1 MERLNLDELLKL
13 INERTRSVIE
23 IDFAGVTLQVCDA
36 ESLPQRFRLSLAR
49 AQASLQDYYAEVIGE
64 QNQIQAKLEDETLS
78 STQRVALQKEATEVA
93 VNIAMKM
100 FSASQLLMDAN
111 IQYIESL
118 AQLDQGQLMEYING
132 SMDEKNIVGDRR
144 DVVSAMLVARTSQLI
159 RAAMD
164 DAEKNFQDQ
173 VAKTVRIQSGS
184 QLSAV
189 MPIVEAA
196 AISAVSGK
204 KLKSTSAAAS

>member
-1 MERLNLDELLKL
+1 MERLNLDELMDLV
-13 INERTRSVIE
+13 NQRTQSVIE
-23 IDFAGVTLQVCDA
+23 IELAGTILQVCDA

-49 AQASLQDYYAEVIGE
+49 SQARLQDYYSEVIRE
-64 QNQIQAKLEDETLS
+64 QHEIQAKLEDETLS
-78 STQRVALQKEATEVA
+78 STQRDALQKESTEVA

-100 FSASQLLMDAN
+100 FSASRSLMDAN

-118 AQLDQGQLMEYING
+118 AQMDQGQLMKYING
-132 SMDEKNIVGDRR
+132 LMDERNIVGVRR
-144 DVVSAMLVARTSQLI
+144 DVVSATLVARTSQLI

-164 DAEKNFQDQ
+164 DAEKNFQEQ
-173 VAKTVRIQSGS
+173 VAKTVRSQSGS

-196 AISAVSGK
+196 AVNAK

>member
-1 MERLNLDELLKL
+1 MERLDLDALMDLV
-13 INERTRSVIE
+13 NQRTQSVIE
-23 IDFAGVTLQVCDA
+23 IDLAGATLQVCDA

-49 AQASLQDYYAEVIGE
+49 AQASLQDYYAEVIRE
-64 QNQIQAKLEDETLS
+64 QNEIQAKLDDETLS
-78 STQRVALQKEATEVA
+78 STQRVALQKESTEVA
-93 VNIAMKM
+93 VNIALKM
-100 FSASQLLMDAN
+100 FSASQQLLDAN

-118 AQLDQGQLMEYING
+118 AQMDQGQLMERINDL
-132 SMDEKNIVGDRR
+132 MDEKSIVGDRR

-164 DAEKNFQDQ
+164 DAEKNFQEQ
-173 VAKTVRIQSGS
+173 VTKTVRIQSGS

-189 MPIVEAA
+189 VPIVEASTS
-196 AISAVSGK
+196 SAVNAK